1 MKQGISIEQ
10 KQKVIFLFVND
21 YDKRLQ
27 IIADQVGILMTSVS
41 KIIDQYVENKASFE
55 NPTQIEKFII
65 LESKMNYDRD

>member
-1 MKQGISIEQ
+1 MKQGISFEQ

-27 IIADQVGILMTSVS
+27 IIADQVGISMTSVS
-41 KIIDQYVENKASFE
+41 RIIDQYVENKSHYKA
-55 NPTQIEKFII
+55 PIEKENFLI

>member
-1 MKQGISIEQ
+1 MKQAISIEQ

-27 IIADQVGILMTSVS
+27 IIADQVGISMTSVS

-55 NPTQIEKFII
+55 NPTKIEKFII